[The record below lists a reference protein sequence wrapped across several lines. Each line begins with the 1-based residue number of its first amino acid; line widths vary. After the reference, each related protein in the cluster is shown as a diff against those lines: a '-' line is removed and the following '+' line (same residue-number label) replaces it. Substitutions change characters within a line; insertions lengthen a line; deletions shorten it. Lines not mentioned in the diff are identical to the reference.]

1 MLHINQGNETS
12 YTKSLNYIDTIE
24 SAISS
29 AQYRKYRE
37 RSRREQ
43 WKGNKR
49 PDDYSKLY
57 EFNFHKFVFNSYY
70 IEGVIDLY
78 DGKCNKEF
86 FERSESYREPFLK
99 KLGKNIPLNV
109 DEQYN
114 SVIKHLYPSKTFLN
128 ILDILQVPHYMEYI
142 KSADMLHQLMQN
154 SIKYRSIYKLG
165 KRAVEEI
172 GAYS

>member
-37 RSRREQ
+37 RSRKEQ
-43 WKGNKR
+43 WNGNKR
-49 PDDYSKLY
+49 PNDYSKLY
-57 EFNFHKFVFNSYY
+57 EFNFHKFVFDSYY
-70 IEGVIDLY
+70 REGVIDLY

-109 DEQYN
+109 DE
-114 SVIKHLYPSKTFLN
+114 
-128 ILDILQVPHYMEYI
+128 
-142 KSADMLHQLMQN
+142 
-154 SIKYRSIYKLG
+154 
-165 KRAVEEI
+165 
-172 GAYS
+172 